1 MTYQKKL
8 DFEPLAFKVNNI
20 TDDKYKINGY
30 LDLMCMVASTKNH
43 VLIYKGINLVWAFKL
58 NYAPIFIDFGEFNH
72 INVLICT
79 LSDNGQLNV
88 NYLGMEPIKNNKI
101 IQSKPIDQEVLI
113 KESKKLSQII
123 ENYNKGV
130 IVESD
135 FSLSI
140 SAEVNN
146 HVFYDNEPRR

>member
-1 MTYQKKL
+1 
-8 DFEPLAFKVNNI
+8 
-20 TDDKYKINGY
+20 
-30 LDLMCMVASTKNH
+30 
-43 VLIYKGINLVWAFKL
+43 
-58 NYAPIFIDFGEFNH
+58 
-72 INVLICT
+72 
-79 LSDNGQLNV
+79 
-88 NYLGMEPIKNNKI
+88 MEPIKNNKI

-146 HVFYDNEPRR
+146 NVFYDNEQRR

>member
-1 MTYQKKL
+1 
-8 DFEPLAFKVNNI
+8 
-20 TDDKYKINGY
+20 
-30 LDLMCMVASTKNH
+30 
-43 VLIYKGINLVWAFKL
+43 
-58 NYAPIFIDFGEFNH
+58 
-72 INVLICT
+72 
-79 LSDNGQLNV
+79 
-88 NYLGMEPIKNNKI
+88 MEPIKNNKI

-146 HVFYDNEPRR
+146 NVFYDNEQGDKIFFIKIIMEKYYLKVTL

>member
-1 MTYQKKL
+1 
-8 DFEPLAFKVNNI
+8 
-20 TDDKYKINGY
+20 
-30 LDLMCMVASTKNH
+30 
-43 VLIYKGINLVWAFKL
+43 
-58 NYAPIFIDFGEFNH
+58 
-72 INVLICT
+72 
-79 LSDNGQLNV
+79 
-88 NYLGMEPIKNNKI
+88 MEPIKNNKI

-146 HVFYDNEPRR
+146 NVFYDNEQGDKIFFIKIIMENFT